1 MTQQTLL
8 VQDILQKYCSMPV
21 SNLTVQRSPDREH
34 STQGSPWRRLLG
46 FNLVRKTA

>member
-21 SNLTVQRSPDREH
+21 SNLTVQRV
-34 STQGSPWRRLLG
+34 T
-46 FNLVRKTA
+46 